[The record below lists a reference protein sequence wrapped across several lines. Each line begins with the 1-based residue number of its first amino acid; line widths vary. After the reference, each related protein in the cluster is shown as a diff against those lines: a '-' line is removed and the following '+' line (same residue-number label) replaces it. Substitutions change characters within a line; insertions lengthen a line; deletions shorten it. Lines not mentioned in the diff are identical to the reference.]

1 MKLYVWREN
10 FLTDYTSGMG
20 IAVANSIA
28 EAREQLLSVAED
40 WEKSSVAAGTF
51 GEPEVFDLPAAA
63 FIWGG
68 A

>member
-20 IAVANSIA
+20 IAVANSVA
-28 EAREQLLSVAED
+28 EARQLLLDAAED
-40 WEKSSVAAGTF
+40 WEKTKVAMGTSL
-51 GEPEVFDLPAAA
+51 EPEIFDLPAAA